1 MGINTLPNIGFFLT
15 ASVCLAALP
24 ALAGPTSGSVTN
36 YGAVGDG
43 VADDTAAFNLCLA
56 NNTICWVDPARQYVV
71 GNVQVKNGNRL
82 IGLGVVQYG
91 DQTASTTA
99 ARPILI
105 GASGATSVLNVS
117 SVSQG
122 AAIQGMFIDCQN
134 ANVNGISGGSFQL
147 TIEDTTVVGCA
158 AGLGDTT
165 SSSYTGGAH
174 ILDSTFG
181 NNRRGISNLVDSFV
195 VNVDLAN
202 NTGDGIYLGSGA
214 NANTIVN
221 SRFEWNQG
229 YGIQSF
235 GGNSNNSIANSYFDR
250 NYGAGL
256 RLDGVIGMSLSNSV
270 FYRNGRNNVAPD
282 QNAQIYLSGSKNIS
296 ITGGLSLVGR
306 DDGGTGTYTPSYIFS
321 YDPNSSSNITVAGL
335 VTSGLFNAS
344 TNPNG
349 AFTNAAVQG
358 SEPTTGYNVSGVN
371 DIPDTTRSVTGV
383 AAYAGGGQASAT
395 SLTATLNTVSTASV
409 ANASVK
415 LVPCVPG
422 RQQTIANLSANSIQ
436 VFGANPDTING
447 TATATGVAQAVGKIA
462 TYFCTGFGNWS
473 RLLSN

>member
-1 MGINTLPNIGFFLT
+1 MAFKASVEIATT
-15 ASVCLAALP
+15 ASQILTLIEIMELGCVWMASSACLFRTRFSTATGETMLHRIRTLRFTSAGQKISASQEASVSLAAMMV
-24 ALAGPTSGSVTN
+24 GP
-36 YGAVGDG
+36 
-43 VADDTAAFNLCLA
+43 
-56 NNTICWVDPARQYVV
+56 
-71 GNVQVKNGNRL
+71 
-82 IGLGVVQYG
+82 
-91 DQTASTTA
+91 
-99 ARPILI
+99 
-105 GASGATSVLNVS
+105 
-117 SVSQG
+117 
-122 AAIQGMFIDCQN
+122 
-134 ANVNGISGGSFQL
+134 
-147 TIEDTTVVGCA
+147 
-158 AGLGDTT
+158 
-165 SSSYTGGAH
+165 
-174 ILDSTFG
+174 
-181 NNRRGISNLVDSFV
+181 
-195 VNVDLAN
+195 
-202 NTGDGIYLGSGA
+202 
-214 NANTIVN
+214 
-221 SRFEWNQG
+221 
-229 YGIQSF
+229 
-235 GGNSNNSIANSYFDR
+235 
-250 NYGAGL
+250 
-256 RLDGVIGMSLSNSV
+256 
-270 FYRNGRNNVAPD
+270 
-282 QNAQIYLSGSKNIS
+282 
-296 ITGGLSLVGR
+296 
-306 DDGGTGTYTPSYIFS
+306 
-321 YDPNSSSNITVAGL
+321 SSNITVAGL